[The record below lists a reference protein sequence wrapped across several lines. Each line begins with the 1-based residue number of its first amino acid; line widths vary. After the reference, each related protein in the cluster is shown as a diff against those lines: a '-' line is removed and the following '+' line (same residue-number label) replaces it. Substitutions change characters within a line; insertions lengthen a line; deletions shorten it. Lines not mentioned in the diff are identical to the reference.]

1 LDANPRTIGREQDA
15 SYVALEVELLRD
27 ALRRER
33 EATARERE
41 IADQW
46 RAQVEAANRQASE
59 ATAALREHL
68 KLSAKALPSPDETS
82 AHNAPQSA
90 QTSETGKEARPL
102 ASAAQSGT
110 RREARPLWK
119 VLLGVR

>member
-1 LDANPRTIGREQDA
+1 LDA
-15 SYVALEVELLRD
+15 SEVEYLRD

-59 ATAALREHL
+59 ATAALREYL
-68 KLSAKALPSPDETS
+68 KISNRAIMPPANESREDALG
-82 AHNAPQSA
+82 SA
-90 QTSETGKEARPL
+90 QMPQTAKDAPALKSG
-102 ASAAQSGT
+102 AQSGT
-110 RREARPLWK
+110 RRPRSLIRL
-119 VLLGVR
+119 LLGLR